1 MMENPRLP
9 FLADKAHRL
18 PLLPGVYIMKNK
30 AGEIIY
36 VGKAKALKNRVSSYF
51 RSVEKHL
58 PKVYK
63 MVSQVHDF
71 DYIVTDS
78 EFEAL
83 VLECSLIKQH
93 APKYNILL
101 KDDKGYSYI
110 KVYPKEFSRIR
121 MALQKDDEPGA
132 TYIGPYMSSY
142 VVRETVDEANKA
154 FKLPTCTRKFPQ
166 EFGKGRPCL
175 NYHIKQCMGVCLG
188 KVSLEEYNE
197 VLEQALDYIKGGSAQ
212 SVQKLT
218 QRMEECAENMEFEKA
233 AQLRDRIRAISRLA
247 QADQKVIWAKG
258 LPDQDVV
265 ALQRVQEE
273 TCAVVLKFRG
283 ERLVDKQD
291 FLLGEVE
298 ELTSARLEF
307 LLRYYNTRQEI
318 PKRIQLDGEIEDM
331 ELTARWLTQQGGH
344 KVELRVPQR
353 GEQLK
358 LVELARKNAAEKLAL
373 RNHRSGREVAALDEL
388 ARLLGLDKPPAY
400 IEAYDIS
407 NIGSATVVA
416 GMVVFE
422 NGRPQKRLYRK
433 FNIQTVSGTDDYA
446 ENGKRTSC
454 LSSEKVSAG
463 KTYNVSF
470 SHSTTRPFLAGVFL
484 LVIIVLQDLGGL
496 ALFNN
501 NYYDY
506 DNSYRN
512 HWNPDIEKIFSPVRH
527 TALCWNLFSHSGHSG
542 VNSDIASHAV
552 AAYHVSAH
560 SGISSHRLADKHVK
574 RILNALLIARS
585 ILECK
590 HEYRSLGFAHS
601 RGIVRYDGSAEE
613 IVAGRGE
620 RSDILGGHTEIAL
633 NANSEVG
640 HRVL

>member
-298 ELTSARLEF
+298 ELASARLEF

-446 ENGKRTSC
+446 SMSEVLERRFNRYLDPEQQDEAFDRLPDLILLDGGKGHVGTIAP
-454 LSSEKVSAG
+454 L
-463 KTYNVSF
+463 
-470 SHSTTRPFLAGVFL
+470 LAGMGIQVPVFGMVKDDKHRTRAIAL
-484 LVIIVLQDLGGL
+484 SGGEI
-496 ALFNN
+496 
-501 NYYDY
+501 
-506 DNSYRN
+506 S
-512 HWNPDIEKIFSPVRH
+512 
-527 TALCWNLFSHSGHSG
+527 
-542 VNSDIASHAV
+542 IASHRSAFTLVSNIQEEVHRYSIGYSRQKHQKNAFQLALTQCPGIGKTRAAQLFRHFKTMKAIKEASIEELAQVEGMSAPV
-552 AAYHVSAH
+552 AEKLFFFL
-560 SGISSHRLADKHVK
+560 R
-574 RILNALLIARS
+574 
-585 ILECK
+585 
-590 HEYRSLGFAHS
+590 
-601 RGIVRYDGSAEE
+601 AE
-613 IVAGRGE
+613 
-620 RSDILGGHTEIAL
+620 D
-633 NANSEVG
+633 
-640 HRVL
+640 